1 MPICDKLAA
10 NFSLFTPPMTTWLA
24 TTAPG
29 LDLQQDGRLRAT
41 GDWTFRQAPAL
52 LELIADAGH
61 DATGVDAHAISRLD
75 ATGSQLLL
83 SVLNRFGLPAQALD
97 ARPEHAAL
105 IDAVRAAAAQ
115 RPAEPVHPGLLYR
128 ILEHTGSQVLN
139 AQHNILIFLSFLG
152 QTLLSLLESLFNPR
166 HWRVTS
172 VVFHMQAVGL
182 NAVPLVMLLSFMVG
196 SVVAFLGATVLSE
209 FGAQLWVVEL
219 VGVAFFR
226 EFGVLLTAILL
237 AGRTASAF
245 TAQIGSMKSGE
256 ELDAIRTMGLNP
268 IELLVLPRLKAL
280 LLTLPLLTF
289 LATMAGLLGGMAVC
303 VWHLGISPEMFIAR
317 LQSELSPRH
326 FWIGMSKAP
335 IFAVVIGLIGC
346 LEGFK
351 VENNAQS
358 VGEHTTSSV
367 VQTIAL
373 VILLDAFAAMF
384 FMELDL

>member
-1 MPICDKLAA
+1 MPMA
-10 NFSLFTPPMTTWLA
+10 TWHEN
-24 TTAPG
+24 TEPG
-29 LDLQQDGRLRAT
+29 LHPDPQQPDRLLVS
-41 GDWTFRQAPAL
+41 GDWTFRQAQRL
-52 LELIADAGH
+52 LNLIAGSGKNVQTLDAR
-61 DATGVDAHAISRLD
+61 AITRLD
-75 ATGSQLLL
+75 ASGSQLLL
-83 SVLNRFGLPAQALD
+83 SLMTRLGLPATAL
-97 ARPEHAAL
+97 AAKPEHAAL
-105 IDAVRAAAAQ
+105 IEAVRNSGASLPPSP
-115 RPAEPVHPGLLYR
+115 PAEKLLYR
-128 ILEHTGSQVLN
+128 ILEAVGRWVAN
-139 AQHNILIFLSFLG
+139 AYANILIFLDFLG
-152 QTLLSLLESLFNPR
+152 RTLLSLMESLFNPR

-172 VVFHMQAVGL
+172 IIFHMQAVGL

-196 SVVAFLGATVLSE
+196 AVVAFLGATVLSE

-256 ELDAIRTMGLNP
+256 ELDAIRTMGLDP

-303 VWHLGISPEMFIAR
+303 VWHLDISPEMFIGR
-317 LQSELSPRH
+317 LQNELSPRH
-326 FWIGMSKAP
+326 FWVGMSKAP
-335 IFAVVIGLIGC
+335 IFAMVIGLIGC

-351 VENNAQS
+351 VKNNAQS

-367 VQTIAL
+367 VQSISL
-373 VILLDAFAAMF
+373 VILLDALAAMF

>member
-1 MPICDKLAA
+1 MPMA
-10 NFSLFTPPMTTWLA
+10 TWLDN
-24 TTAPG
+24 TEPG
-29 LDLQQDGRLRAT
+29 LRPDPQQTERLLAS
-41 GDWTFRQAPAL
+41 GDWTFRQAEHLLALIAGAGKGIQAVDAYAVTRLDASGSKLLLNLMAQLGLPAPAL
-52 LELIADAGH
+52 LAK
-61 DATGVDAHAISRLD
+61 
-75 ATGSQLLL
+75 
-83 SVLNRFGLPAQALD
+83 
-97 ARPEHAAL
+97 PEHATL
-105 IDAVRAAAAQ
+105 IEAVRNAGAPLPST
-115 RPAEPVHPGLLYR
+115 PATGNSMVR
-128 ILEHTGSQVLN
+128 ILESIGRWVVN
-139 AQHNILIFLSFLG
+139 AYWNILVFLDFLG
-152 QTLLSLLESLFNPR
+152 RTLLSLMESFFNPR

-172 VVFHMQAVGL
+172 IVFHIQAVGL

-196 SVVAFLGATVLSE
+196 AVVAFLGATVLSE

-256 ELDAIRTMGLNP
+256 ELDAIRTMGLDP

-289 LATMAGLLGGMAVC
+289 LATIAGLLGGMAVC
-303 VWHLGISPEMFIAR
+303 VWHLDISPEMFIGR
-317 LQSELSPRH
+317 LQNELSPRH
-326 FWIGMSKAP
+326 FWVGMSKAP
-335 IFAVVIGLIGC
+335 IFAMVIGLIGC

-351 VENNAQS
+351 VKNNAQS

-367 VQTIAL
+367 VQSISL
-373 VILLDAFAAMF
+373 VILLDALAAMF

>member
-1 MPICDKLAA
+1 MPMA
-10 NFSLFTPPMTTWLA
+10 TWHDN
-24 TTAPG
+24 TEPG
-29 LDLQQDGRLRAT
+29 LHPDPQQSDRLLAS
-41 GDWTFRQAPAL
+41 GDWTFRQAQHLLDLVAGSGKNVQAL
-52 LELIADAGH
+52 DAR
-61 DATGVDAHAISRLD
+61 AITRLD
-75 ATGSQLLL
+75 ASGSQLLL
-83 SVLNRFGLPAQALD
+83 SLMTRLGLPVTALT
-97 ARPEHAAL
+97 AKPEHAAL
-105 IDAVRAAAAQ
+105 IEAVRNSGAPLPPSP
-115 RPAEPVHPGLLYR
+115 PAGKLLYR
-128 ILEHTGSQVLN
+128 ILEAIGQWVAN
-139 AQHNILIFLSFLG
+139 AYANILIFLDFLG
-152 QTLLSLLESLFNPR
+152 RTLLSLIESLLNPL

-172 VVFHMQAVGL
+172 IVFHMQAVGL

-196 SVVAFLGATVLSE
+196 AVVAFLGATVLSE

-256 ELDAIRTMGLNP
+256 ELDAIRTMGLDP

-303 VWHLGISPEMFIAR
+303 VWHLDISPEMFIGR
-317 LQSELSPRH
+317 LQNELSPRH
-326 FWIGMSKAP
+326 FWVGMSKAP
-335 IFAVVIGLIGC
+335 IFAMVIGLIGC

-351 VENNAQS
+351 VKNNAQS

-367 VQTIAL
+367 VQSISL
-373 VILLDAFAAMF
+373 VILLDALAAMF

>member
-1 MPICDKLAA
+1 MPMA
-10 NFSLFTPPMTTWLA
+10 TWHEN
-24 TTAPG
+24 TEPG
-29 LDLQQDGRLRAT
+29 LHPDPQQPDRLLVS
-41 GDWTFRQAPAL
+41 GDWTFRQAQRL
-52 LELIADAGH
+52 LDLIAGSGKNVQTLDAR
-61 DATGVDAHAISRLD
+61 AITRLD
-75 ATGSQLLL
+75 ASGSQLLL
-83 SVLNRFGLPAQALD
+83 SLMTRLGLPATAL
-97 ARPEHAAL
+97 AAKPEHAAL
-105 IDAVRAAAAQ
+105 IEAVRNSGASLPPSP
-115 RPAEPVHPGLLYR
+115 PAEKLLYR
-128 ILEHTGSQVLN
+128 ILEAVGRWVAN
-139 AQHNILIFLSFLG
+139 AYANILIFLDFLG
-152 QTLLSLLESLFNPR
+152 RTLLSLMESLFNPR

-172 VVFHMQAVGL
+172 IIFHMQAVGL

-196 SVVAFLGATVLSE
+196 AVVAFLGATVLSE

-256 ELDAIRTMGLNP
+256 ELDAIRTMGLDP

-303 VWHLGISPEMFIAR
+303 VWHLDISPEMFIGR
-317 LQSELSPRH
+317 LQNELSPRH
-326 FWIGMSKAP
+326 FWVGISKAP
-335 IFAVVIGLIGC
+335 IFAMVIGLIGC

-351 VENNAQS
+351 VKNNAQS

-367 VQTIAL
+367 VQSISL
-373 VILLDAFAAMF
+373 VILLDALAAMF

>member
-1 MPICDKLAA
+1 M
-10 NFSLFTPPMTTWLA
+10 TPMATWLD
-24 TTAPG
+24 TTEPG
-29 LDLQQDGRLRAT
+29 LRPDPQQPDRLLVS
-41 GDWTFRQAPAL
+41 GDWTFRQAERL
-52 LELIADAGH
+52 LVLIAGAGRGIQTIDAR
-61 DATGVDAHAISRLD
+61 ALTRLD
-75 ATGSQLLL
+75 ASGSKLLL
-83 SVLNRFGLPAQALD
+83 ILMDRLGLPLPTLASK
-97 ARPEHAAL
+97 PEHAAL
-105 IDAVRAAAAQ
+105 IEAVRNSGAPL
-115 RPAEPVHPGLLYR
+115 PAPPSAGKPFHR
-128 ILEHTGSQVLN
+128 MLEAVGRWVAN
-139 AQHNILIFLSFLG
+139 AYGNILIFLDFLG
-152 QTLLSLLESLFNPR
+152 RTLLSLMESLFNPR

-172 VVFHMQAVGL
+172 IVFHMQAVGL

-196 SVVAFLGATVLSE
+196 AVVAFLGATVFSK

-256 ELDAIRTMGLNP
+256 ELDAIRTMGLDP

-303 VWHLGISPEMFIAR
+303 VWHLDISPEMFIGR
-317 LQSELSPRH
+317 VQNELSPRH
-326 FWIGMSKAP
+326 FWVGMSKAP
-335 IFAVVIGLIGC
+335 IFAMVIGLIGC

-351 VENNAQS
+351 VKNNAQS

-367 VQTIAL
+367 VQTISL
-373 VILLDAFAAMF
+373 VILLDALAAMF

>member
-1 MPICDKLAA
+1 M
-10 NFSLFTPPMTTWLA
+10 SVTPMATWLD
-24 TTAPG
+24 TTEPG
-29 LDLQQDGRLRAT
+29 LQPDPQQPDRLLVS
-41 GDWTFRQAPAL
+41 GDWTFRQAVRL
-52 LELIADAGH
+52 LVLIAGSGTGIQTIDAR
-61 DATGVDAHAISRLD
+61 ALTRLD
-75 ATGSQLLL
+75 ASGSKLLL
-83 SVLNRFGLPAQALD
+83 TLMDRLGLPLPAL
-97 ARPEHAAL
+97 ASKPEHAAL
-105 IDAVRAAAAQ
+105 IEAVRNSGAPL
-115 RPAEPVHPGLLYR
+115 PAPPSAGKPFHR
-128 ILEHTGSQVLN
+128 MLEAVGRWVAN
-139 AQHNILIFLSFLG
+139 AYGNILIFLDFLG
-152 QTLLSLLESLFNPR
+152 RTLLSLMESLLNPR

-172 VVFHMQAVGL
+172 IVFHMQAVGL

-196 SVVAFLGATVLSE
+196 AVVAFLGATVLSE

-256 ELDAIRTMGLNP
+256 ELDAIRTMGLDP

-303 VWHLGISPEMFIAR
+303 VWHLDISPEIFIGR
-317 LQSELSPRH
+317 LQNELSPRH
-326 FWIGMSKAP
+326 FWVGMSKAP
-335 IFAVVIGLIGC
+335 IFAMVIGLIGC

-351 VENNAQS
+351 VKNNAQS

-367 VQTIAL
+367 VQTISL
-373 VILLDAFAAMF
+373 VILLDALAAMF

>member
-1 MPICDKLAA
+1 MSVMPMA
-10 NFSLFTPPMTTWLA
+10 TWLDN
-24 TTAPG
+24 TEPG
-29 LDLQQDGRLRAT
+29 LRPDPQQTERLLAS
-41 GDWTFRQAPAL
+41 GDWTFRQAEHLLALIAGAGKGIQAVDAYAVTRLDASGSKLLLNLMAQLGLPAPAL
-52 LELIADAGH
+52 LAK
-61 DATGVDAHAISRLD
+61 
-75 ATGSQLLL
+75 
-83 SVLNRFGLPAQALD
+83 
-97 ARPEHAAL
+97 PEHATL
-105 IDAVRAAAAQ
+105 IEAVRNAGAPLPST
-115 RPAEPVHPGLLYR
+115 PATGNSMVR
-128 ILEHTGSQVLN
+128 ILESIGRWVVN
-139 AQHNILIFLSFLG
+139 AYWNILVFLDFLG
-152 QTLLSLLESLFNPR
+152 RTLLSLMESFFNPR

-172 VVFHMQAVGL
+172 IVFHMQAVGL

-196 SVVAFLGATVLSE
+196 AVVAFLGATVLSE

-256 ELDAIRTMGLNP
+256 ELDAIRTMGLDP

-289 LATMAGLLGGMAVC
+289 LATIAGLLGGMAVC
-303 VWHLGISPEMFIAR
+303 VWHLDIPPEMFIGR
-317 LQSELSPRH
+317 LQNELSPRH
-326 FWIGMSKAP
+326 FWVGMSKAP
-335 IFAVVIGLIGC
+335 IFAMVIGLIGC

-351 VENNAQS
+351 VKNNAQS

-367 VQTIAL
+367 VQSISL
-373 VILLDAFAAMF
+373 VILLDALAAMF

>member
-1 MPICDKLAA
+1 M
-10 NFSLFTPPMTTWLA
+10 TPMATWLD
-24 TTAPG
+24 TTEPG
-29 LDLQQDGRLRAT
+29 LQQDPQQPDQLLVS
-41 GDWTFRQAPAL
+41 GDWTFRQAERL
-52 LELIADAGH
+52 LVLIAGAGRGIQTIDAR
-61 DATGVDAHAISRLD
+61 ALTRLD
-75 ATGSQLLL
+75 ASGSKLLL
-83 SVLNRFGLPAQALD
+83 TLMDRLGLPLPAL
-97 ARPEHAAL
+97 ASKPEHAAL
-105 IDAVRAAAAQ
+105 IEAVRNSGAAL
-115 RPAEPVHPGLLYR
+115 PAPPSAGKPFHR
-128 ILEHTGSQVLN
+128 MLEAIGRWVAN
-139 AQHNILIFLSFLG
+139 AYGNILIFLDFLG
-152 QTLLSLLESLFNPR
+152 RTLLSLMESLLNPR

-172 VVFHMQAVGL
+172 IVFHMQAVGL

-196 SVVAFLGATVLSE
+196 AVVAFLGATVLSE

-256 ELDAIRTMGLNP
+256 ELDAIRTMGLDP

-303 VWHLGISPEMFIAR
+303 VWHLDISPEMFIGR
-317 LQSELSPRH
+317 LQNELSPRH
-326 FWIGMSKAP
+326 FWVGMSKAP
-335 IFAVVIGLIGC
+335 IFAMVIGLIGC

-351 VENNAQS
+351 VKNNAQS

-367 VQTIAL
+367 VQTISL
-373 VILLDAFAAMF
+373 VILLDALAAMF

>member
-1 MPICDKLAA
+1 MPMA
-10 NFSLFTPPMTTWLA
+10 TWHDN
-24 TTAPG
+24 TEPG
-29 LDLQQDGRLRAT
+29 LHPDPQQSDRLLAS
-41 GDWTFRQAPAL
+41 GDWTFRQAQHL
-52 LELIADAGH
+52 LDLIAGSGKNVQALDAR
-61 DATGVDAHAISRLD
+61 AITRLD
-75 ATGSQLLL
+75 ASGSQLLL
-83 SVLNRFGLPAQALD
+83 SLMTRLGLPATALT
-97 ARPEHAAL
+97 AKPEHAAL
-105 IDAVRAAAAQ
+105 IEAVRNSGAPLPPSP
-115 RPAEPVHPGLLYR
+115 PAGKLLYR
-128 ILEHTGSQVLN
+128 ILEAIGQWVAN
-139 AQHNILIFLSFLG
+139 AYANILIFLDFLG
-152 QTLLSLLESLFNPR
+152 RTLLSLIESLLNPR

-172 VVFHMQAVGL
+172 IVFHMQSVGL

-196 SVVAFLGATVLSE
+196 AVVAFLGATVLSE

-256 ELDAIRTMGLNP
+256 ELDAIRTMGLDP

-303 VWHLGISPEMFIAR
+303 VWHLDISPEMFIGR
-317 LQSELSPRH
+317 LQNELSPRH
-326 FWIGMSKAP
+326 FWVGMSKAP
-335 IFAVVIGLIGC
+335 IFAMVIGLIGC

-351 VENNAQS
+351 VKNNAQS

-367 VQTIAL
+367 VQSISL
-373 VILLDAFAAMF
+373 VILLDALAAMF

>member
-1 MPICDKLAA
+1 MSVMPMA
-10 NFSLFTPPMTTWLA
+10 TWHEN
-24 TTAPG
+24 TEPG
-29 LDLQQDGRLRAT
+29 LHPDPQQPDRLLVS
-41 GDWTFRQAPAL
+41 GDWTFRQAQRL
-52 LELIADAGH
+52 LDLIAGSGKNVQTLDAR
-61 DATGVDAHAISRLD
+61 AITRLD
-75 ATGSQLLL
+75 ASGSQLLL
-83 SVLNRFGLPAQALD
+83 SLMTRLGLPATAL
-97 ARPEHAAL
+97 AAKPEHAAL
-105 IDAVRAAAAQ
+105 IEAVRNSGASLPPSP
-115 RPAEPVHPGLLYR
+115 PAEKLLYR
-128 ILEHTGSQVLN
+128 ILEAVGRWVAN
-139 AQHNILIFLSFLG
+139 AYANILIFLDFLG
-152 QTLLSLLESLFNPR
+152 RTMLSLMESLFNPR

-172 VVFHMQAVGL
+172 IIFHMQAVGL

-196 SVVAFLGATVLSE
+196 AVVAFLGATVLSE

-256 ELDAIRTMGLNP
+256 ELDAIRTMGLDP

-303 VWHLGISPEMFIAR
+303 VWHLDISPEMFIGR
-317 LQSELSPRH
+317 LQNELSPRH
-326 FWIGMSKAP
+326 FWVGMSKAP
-335 IFAVVIGLIGC
+335 IFAMVIGLIGC

-351 VENNAQS
+351 VKNNAQS

-367 VQTIAL
+367 VQSISL
-373 VILLDAFAAMF
+373 VILLDALAAMF

>member
-1 MPICDKLAA
+1 MPMA
-10 NFSLFTPPMTTWLA
+10 TWHDN
-24 TTAPG
+24 TEPG
-29 LDLQQDGRLRAT
+29 LHPDPQQSDRLLAS
-41 GDWTFRQAPAL
+41 GDWTFRQAQHL
-52 LELIADAGH
+52 LDLIAGSGKNVQALDAR
-61 DATGVDAHAISRLD
+61 AITRLD
-75 ATGSQLLL
+75 ASGSQLLL
-83 SVLNRFGLPAQALD
+83 SLMTRLGLPVTALT
-97 ARPEHAAL
+97 AKPEHAAL
-105 IDAVRAAAAQ
+105 IEAVRNSGAPLPPSP
-115 RPAEPVHPGLLYR
+115 PAGKLLYR
-128 ILEHTGSQVLN
+128 ILEAIGQWVAN
-139 AQHNILIFLSFLG
+139 AYANILIFLDFLG
-152 QTLLSLLESLFNPR
+152 RTLLSLIESLLNPR

-172 VVFHMQAVGL
+172 IVFHMQSVGL

-196 SVVAFLGATVLSE
+196 AVVAFLGATVLSE

-256 ELDAIRTMGLNP
+256 ELDAIRTMGLDP

-303 VWHLGISPEMFIAR
+303 VWHLDISPEMFIGR
-317 LQSELSPRH
+317 LQNELSPRH
-326 FWIGMSKAP
+326 FWVGMSKAP
-335 IFAVVIGLIGC
+335 IFAMVIGLIGC

-351 VENNAQS
+351 VKNNAQS

-367 VQTIAL
+367 VQSISL
-373 VILLDAFAAMF
+373 VILLDALAAMF

>member
-1 MPICDKLAA
+1 MPMA
-10 NFSLFTPPMTTWLA
+10 TWHDN
-24 TTAPG
+24 TEPG
-29 LDLQQDGRLRAT
+29 LHPDPQQSDRLLAS
-41 GDWTFRQAPAL
+41 GDWTFRQAQHLLDLVAGSGKNVQAL
-52 LELIADAGH
+52 DAR
-61 DATGVDAHAISRLD
+61 AITRLD
-75 ATGSQLLL
+75 ASGSQLLL
-83 SVLNRFGLPAQALD
+83 SLMTRLGLPATALI
-97 ARPEHAAL
+97 AKPEHAAL
-105 IDAVRAAAAQ
+105 IEAVRNSGAPLPPSP
-115 RPAEPVHPGLLYR
+115 PAGKLLYR
-128 ILEHTGSQVLN
+128 ILEAIGQWVAN
-139 AQHNILIFLSFLG
+139 AYANILIFLDFLG
-152 QTLLSLLESLFNPR
+152 RTLLSLIESLLNPR

-172 VVFHMQAVGL
+172 IVFHMQSVGL

-196 SVVAFLGATVLSE
+196 AVVAFLGATVLSE

-256 ELDAIRTMGLNP
+256 ELDAIRTMGLDP

-303 VWHLGISPEMFIAR
+303 VWHLDISPEMFIGR
-317 LQSELSPRH
+317 LQNELSPRH
-326 FWIGMSKAP
+326 FWVGMSKAP
-335 IFAVVIGLIGC
+335 IFAMVIGLIGC

-351 VENNAQS
+351 VKNNAQS

-367 VQTIAL
+367 VQSISL
-373 VILLDAFAAMF
+373 VILLDALAAMF

>member
-1 MPICDKLAA
+1 M
-10 NFSLFTPPMTTWLA
+10 TPMATWLD
-24 TTAPG
+24 TTEPG
-29 LDLQQDGRLRAT
+29 LQPDPQQPDRLLVS
-41 GDWTFRQAPAL
+41 GDWTFRQAERL
-52 LELIADAGH
+52 LVLIASAGRGIQTIDAR
-61 DATGVDAHAISRLD
+61 ALTRLD
-75 ATGSQLLL
+75 ASGSKLLL
-83 SVLNRFGLPAQALD
+83 TLMDRLGLPLPAL
-97 ARPEHAAL
+97 ASKPEHAAL
-105 IDAVRAAAAQ
+105 IEAVRNSGAAL
-115 RPAEPVHPGLLYR
+115 PAPPSAGKPFHR
-128 ILEHTGSQVLN
+128 MLEAIGRWVAN
-139 AQHNILIFLSFLG
+139 AYGNILIFLDFLG
-152 QTLLSLLESLFNPR
+152 RTLLSLMESLLNPR

-172 VVFHMQAVGL
+172 IVFHMQAVGL

-196 SVVAFLGATVLSE
+196 AVVAFLGATVLSE

-256 ELDAIRTMGLNP
+256 ELDAIRTMGLDP

-303 VWHLGISPEMFIAR
+303 VWHLDISPEIFIGR
-317 LQSELSPRH
+317 LQNELSPRH
-326 FWIGMSKAP
+326 FWVGMSKAP
-335 IFAVVIGLIGC
+335 IFAMVIGLIGC

-351 VENNAQS
+351 VKNNAQS

-367 VQTIAL
+367 VQTISL
-373 VILLDAFAAMF
+373 VILLDALAAMF

>member
-1 MPICDKLAA
+1 M
-10 NFSLFTPPMTTWLA
+10 TPMATWLD
-24 TTAPG
+24 TTEPG
-29 LDLQQDGRLRAT
+29 LQPDPQQPDQLLVS
-41 GDWTFRQAPAL
+41 GDWTFRQAERL
-52 LELIADAGH
+52 LVLIAGAGSGIHTIDAR
-61 DATGVDAHAISRLD
+61 ALTRLD
-75 ATGSQLLL
+75 ASGSKLLL
-83 SVLNRFGLPAQALD
+83 TLMDRLGLPLPAL
-97 ARPEHAAL
+97 ASKPEHAAL
-105 IDAVRAAAAQ
+105 IEAVRNSGAAL
-115 RPAEPVHPGLLYR
+115 PAPPSAGKPFHR
-128 ILEHTGSQVLN
+128 MLEAIGRWVAN
-139 AQHNILIFLSFLG
+139 AYGNILIFLDFLG
-152 QTLLSLLESLFNPR
+152 RTLLSLMESLLNPR

-172 VVFHMQAVGL
+172 IVFHMQAVGL

-196 SVVAFLGATVLSE
+196 AVVAFLGATVLSE

-256 ELDAIRTMGLNP
+256 ELDAIRTMGLDP

-303 VWHLGISPEMFIAR
+303 VWHLDISPEMFIGR
-317 LQSELSPRH
+317 LQNELSPRH
-326 FWIGMSKAP
+326 FWVGMSKAP
-335 IFAVVIGLIGC
+335 IFAMVIGLIGC

-351 VENNAQS
+351 VKNNAQS

-367 VQTIAL
+367 VQTISL
-373 VILLDAFAAMF
+373 VILLDALAAMF

>member
-1 MPICDKLAA
+1 MAIGLDQ
-10 NFSLFTPPMTTWLA
+10 
-24 TTAPG
+24 TAPH
-29 LDLQQDGRLRAT
+29 LQADGTEPGHFTAS
-41 GDWTFRQAPAL
+41 GDWTFQNAAKIQTL
-52 LELIADAGH
+52 MAGASVTAF
-61 DATGVDAHAISRLD
+61 DGSAISRLD
-75 ATGSQLLL
+75 ATGSQALLQLIQSHGL
-83 SVLNRFGLPAQALD
+83 SDQTIVLKAEHRALLT
-97 ARPEHAAL
+97 AVAATKRQL
-105 IDAVRAAAAQ
+105 
-115 RPAEPVHPGLLYR
+115 PAEPAKAPVLQRSLAAIGQWVENAYFNTRLLLGFFGQV
-128 ILEHTGSQVLN
+128 ILSFTGSVLK
-139 AQHNILIFLSFLG
+139 
-152 QTLLSLLESLFNPR
+152 PK

-196 SVVAFLGATVLSE
+196 AVVAFLGAAVLSE
-209 FGAQLWVVEL
+209 FGAELWVAEL

-256 ELDAIRTMGLNP
+256 ELDAIRTMGLDP
-268 IELLVLPRLKAL
+268 LELLVLPRIKAL

-303 VWHLGISPEMFIAR
+303 DWRLGISPEMFIGR
-317 LQSELSPRH
+317 LQTELSPRH

-335 IFAVVIGLIGC
+335 VFAVIIGLIGC

-351 VENNAQS
+351 VKGNAQS

-373 VILLDAFAAMF
+373 VILLDALAAMF
-384 FMELDL
+384 YMELDL

>member
-1 MPICDKLAA
+1 MSVMPMA
-10 NFSLFTPPMTTWLA
+10 TWHDN
-24 TTAPG
+24 TEPG
-29 LDLQQDGRLRAT
+29 LHPDPQQSDRLLVS
-41 GDWTFRQAPAL
+41 GDWTFRQAQRL
-52 LELIADAGH
+52 LDLIAGSGKDVQTLDAR
-61 DATGVDAHAISRLD
+61 AITRLD
-75 ATGSQLLL
+75 ASGSQLLL
-83 SVLNRFGLPAQALD
+83 SLMTRLGLPATAL
-97 ARPEHAAL
+97 AAKPEHAAL
-105 IDAVRAAAAQ
+105 IEAVRNSGASLPPSP
-115 RPAEPVHPGLLYR
+115 PADKLLYR
-128 ILEHTGSQVLN
+128 ILEAVGRWVAN
-139 AQHNILIFLSFLG
+139 AYANILIFLDFLG
-152 QTLLSLLESLFNPR
+152 RTLLSLMESLLNPR

-172 VVFHMQAVGL
+172 IIFHMQAVGL

-196 SVVAFLGATVLSE
+196 AVVAFLGATVLSE

-256 ELDAIRTMGLNP
+256 ELDAIRTMGLDP

-303 VWHLGISPEMFIAR
+303 VWHLDISPEMFIAR
-317 LQSELSPRH
+317 LQNELSPRH
-326 FWIGMSKAP
+326 FWVGMSKAP
-335 IFAVVIGLIGC
+335 IFAMVIGLIGC

-351 VENNAQS
+351 VKNNAQS

-367 VQTIAL
+367 VQSISL
-373 VILLDAFAAMF
+373 VILLDALAAMF

>member
-1 MPICDKLAA
+1 MAQL
-10 NFSLFTPPMTTWLA
+10 
-24 TTAPG
+24 G
-29 LDLQQDGRLRAT
+29 LP
-41 GDWTFRQAPAL
+41 APAL
-52 LELIADAGH
+52 LAK
-61 DATGVDAHAISRLD
+61 
-75 ATGSQLLL
+75 
-83 SVLNRFGLPAQALD
+83 
-97 ARPEHAAL
+97 PEHATL
-105 IDAVRAAAAQ
+105 IEAVRNAGAPLPST
-115 RPAEPVHPGLLYR
+115 PATGNSMVR
-128 ILEHTGSQVLN
+128 ILESIGRWVVN
-139 AQHNILIFLSFLG
+139 AYWNILVFLDFLG
-152 QTLLSLLESLFNPR
+152 RTLLSLMESFFNPR

-172 VVFHMQAVGL
+172 IVFHMQAVGL

-196 SVVAFLGATVLSE
+196 AVVAFLGATVLSE

-256 ELDAIRTMGLNP
+256 ELDAIRTMGLDP

-289 LATMAGLLGGMAVC
+289 LATIAGLLGGMAVC
-303 VWHLGISPEMFIAR
+303 VWHLDISPEMFIGR
-317 LQSELSPRH
+317 LQNELSPRH
-326 FWIGMSKAP
+326 FWVGMSKAP
-335 IFAVVIGLIGC
+335 IFAMVIGLIGC

-351 VENNAQS
+351 VKNNAQS

-367 VQTIAL
+367 VQSISL
-373 VILLDAFAAMF
+373 VILLDALAAMF

>member
-1 MPICDKLAA
+1 MSVMPMA
-10 NFSLFTPPMTTWLA
+10 TWHEN
-24 TTAPG
+24 TEPG
-29 LDLQQDGRLRAT
+29 LHPDPQQPDRLLVS
-41 GDWTFRQAPAL
+41 GDWTFRQAQRL
-52 LELIADAGH
+52 LDLIAGSGKNVQTLDAR
-61 DATGVDAHAISRLD
+61 AITRLD
-75 ATGSQLLL
+75 ASGSQLLL
-83 SVLNRFGLPAQALD
+83 SLMTRLGLPATAL
-97 ARPEHAAL
+97 AAKPEHAAL
-105 IDAVRAAAAQ
+105 IEAVRNSGASLPPSP
-115 RPAEPVHPGLLYR
+115 PAEKLLYR
-128 ILEHTGSQVLN
+128 ILEAVGRWVAN
-139 AQHNILIFLSFLG
+139 AYANILIFLDFLG
-152 QTLLSLLESLFNPR
+152 RTLLSLMESLFNPR

-172 VVFHMQAVGL
+172 IIFHMQAVGL

-196 SVVAFLGATVLSE
+196 AVVAFLGATVLSK

-256 ELDAIRTMGLNP
+256 ELDAIRTMGLDP

-303 VWHLGISPEMFIAR
+303 VWHLDISPEMFIGR
-317 LQSELSPRH
+317 LQNELSPRH
-326 FWIGMSKAP
+326 FWVGMSKAP
-335 IFAVVIGLIGC
+335 IFAMVIGLIGC

-351 VENNAQS
+351 VKNNAQS

-367 VQTIAL
+367 VQSISL
-373 VILLDAFAAMF
+373 VILLDALAAMF

>member
-1 MPICDKLAA
+1 MSVMPMA
-10 NFSLFTPPMTTWLA
+10 TWLDN
-24 TTAPG
+24 TEPG
-29 LDLQQDGRLRAT
+29 LRPDPQQTERLLAS
-41 GDWTFRQAPAL
+41 GDWTFRQAEHLLALIAGAGKGIQAVDAYAVTRLDASGSKLLLNLMAQLGLPAPAL
-52 LELIADAGH
+52 LAK
-61 DATGVDAHAISRLD
+61 
-75 ATGSQLLL
+75 
-83 SVLNRFGLPAQALD
+83 
-97 ARPEHAAL
+97 PEHATL
-105 IDAVRAAAAQ
+105 IEAVRNAGAPLPST
-115 RPAEPVHPGLLYR
+115 PATGNSMVR
-128 ILEHTGSQVLN
+128 ILESIGRWVVN
-139 AQHNILIFLSFLG
+139 AYWNILVFLDFLG
-152 QTLLSLLESLFNPR
+152 RTLLSLMESFFNPR

-172 VVFHMQAVGL
+172 IVFHIQAVGL

-196 SVVAFLGATVLSE
+196 AVVAFLGATVLSE

-256 ELDAIRTMGLNP
+256 ELDAIRTMGLDP

-289 LATMAGLLGGMAVC
+289 LATIAGLLGGMAVC
-303 VWHLGISPEMFIAR
+303 VWHLDISPEMFIGR
-317 LQSELSPRH
+317 LQNELSPRH
-326 FWIGMSKAP
+326 FWVGMSKAP
-335 IFAVVIGLIGC
+335 IFAMVIGLIGC

-351 VENNAQS
+351 VKNNAQS

-367 VQTIAL
+367 VQSISL
-373 VILLDAFAAMF
+373 VILLDALAAMF

>member
-1 MPICDKLAA
+1 MPMA
-10 NFSLFTPPMTTWLA
+10 TWLDN
-24 TTAPG
+24 TEPG
-29 LDLQQDGRLRAT
+29 LRPDPQQTERLLAS
-41 GDWTFRQAPAL
+41 GDWTFRQAEHLLALISGAGKGIQAVDACAVTRLDASGSKLLLNLMAQLGLPAPAL
-52 LELIADAGH
+52 LAK
-61 DATGVDAHAISRLD
+61 
-75 ATGSQLLL
+75 
-83 SVLNRFGLPAQALD
+83 
-97 ARPEHAAL
+97 PEHATL
-105 IDAVRAAAAQ
+105 IEAVRNAGAPLPST
-115 RPAEPVHPGLLYR
+115 PATGNSMVR
-128 ILEHTGSQVLN
+128 ILESIGRWVVN
-139 AQHNILIFLSFLG
+139 AYWNILVFLDFLG
-152 QTLLSLLESLFNPR
+152 RTLLSLMESFFNPR

-172 VVFHMQAVGL
+172 IVFHMQAVGL

-196 SVVAFLGATVLSE
+196 AVVAFLGATVLSE

-256 ELDAIRTMGLNP
+256 ELDAIRTMGLDP

-289 LATMAGLLGGMAVC
+289 LATIAGLLGGMAVC
-303 VWHLGISPEMFIAR
+303 VWHLDISPEMFIGR
-317 LQSELSPRH
+317 LQNELSPRH
-326 FWIGMSKAP
+326 FWVGMSKAP
-335 IFAVVIGLIGC
+335 IFAMVIGLIGC

-351 VENNAQS
+351 VKNNAQS

-367 VQTIAL
+367 VQSISL
-373 VILLDAFAAMF
+373 VILLDALAAMF

>member
-1 MPICDKLAA
+1 M
-10 NFSLFTPPMTTWLA
+10 TPMATWLD
-24 TTAPG
+24 TTEPG
-29 LDLQQDGRLRAT
+29 LQPDPQQPDRLLVS
-41 GDWTFRQAPAL
+41 GDWTFRQAERL
-52 LELIADAGH
+52 LVLIAGAGRGIQTIDAR
-61 DATGVDAHAISRLD
+61 ALTRLD
-75 ATGSQLLL
+75 ASGSKLLL
-83 SVLNRFGLPAQALD
+83 TLMDRLGLTLPALASK
-97 ARPEHAAL
+97 PEHAAL
-105 IDAVRAAAAQ
+105 IEAVRNSGAAL
-115 RPAEPVHPGLLYR
+115 PAPPSAGKPFHR
-128 ILEHTGSQVLN
+128 MLEAIGRWVAN
-139 AQHNILIFLSFLG
+139 AYGNILIFLDFLG
-152 QTLLSLLESLFNPR
+152 RTLLSLMESLLNPR

-172 VVFHMQAVGL
+172 IVFHMQAVGL

-196 SVVAFLGATVLSE
+196 AVVAFLGATVLSE

-256 ELDAIRTMGLNP
+256 ELDAIRTMGLDP

-303 VWHLGISPEMFIAR
+303 VWHLDISPEIFIGR
-317 LQSELSPRH
+317 LQNELSPRH
-326 FWIGMSKAP
+326 FWVGMSKAP
-335 IFAVVIGLIGC
+335 IFAMVIGLIGC

-351 VENNAQS
+351 VKNNAQS

-367 VQTIAL
+367 VQTISL
-373 VILLDAFAAMF
+373 VILLDALAAMF

>member
-1 MPICDKLAA
+1 V
-10 NFSLFTPPMTTWLA
+10 TPMATWLD
-24 TTAPG
+24 TTEPG
-29 LDLQQDGRLRAT
+29 LQPDPQQPDRLLVS
-41 GDWTFRQAPAL
+41 GDWTFRQAERL
-52 LELIADAGH
+52 LVLIAGAGRGIQTIDAR
-61 DATGVDAHAISRLD
+61 ALTRLD
-75 ATGSQLLL
+75 ASGSKLLL
-83 SVLNRFGLPAQALD
+83 TLMDRLGLPLPAL
-97 ARPEHAAL
+97 ASKPEHAAL
-105 IDAVRAAAAQ
+105 IEAVRNSGAAL
-115 RPAEPVHPGLLYR
+115 PAPPSAGKPFHR
-128 ILEHTGSQVLN
+128 MLEAIGRWVAN
-139 AQHNILIFLSFLG
+139 AYGNILIFLDFLG
-152 QTLLSLLESLFNPR
+152 RTLLSLMESLLNPR

-172 VVFHMQAVGL
+172 IVFHMQAVGL

-196 SVVAFLGATVLSE
+196 AVVAFLGATVLSE

-256 ELDAIRTMGLNP
+256 ELDAIRTMGLDP

-303 VWHLGISPEMFIAR
+303 VWHLDISPEMFIGR
-317 LQSELSPRH
+317 LQNELSPRH
-326 FWIGMSKAP
+326 FWVGMSKAP
-335 IFAVVIGLIGC
+335 IFAMVIGLIGC

-351 VENNAQS
+351 VKNNAQS

-367 VQTIAL
+367 VQTISL
-373 VILLDAFAAMF
+373 VILLDALAAMF

>member
-1 MPICDKLAA
+1 M
-10 NFSLFTPPMTTWLA
+10 TPMATWLD
-24 TTAPG
+24 TTEPG
-29 LDLQQDGRLRAT
+29 LRPDPQQPDRLLVS
-41 GDWTFRQAPAL
+41 GDWTFRQAVRL
-52 LELIADAGH
+52 LVLIAGSGTGIQTIDAR
-61 DATGVDAHAISRLD
+61 AITRLD
-75 ATGSQLLL
+75 ASGSKLLL
-83 SVLNRFGLPAQALD
+83 ILMDRLGLPLPTLASK
-97 ARPEHAAL
+97 PEHAAL
-105 IDAVRAAAAQ
+105 IEAVRNSGAPL
-115 RPAEPVHPGLLYR
+115 PAPPSAGKPFHR
-128 ILEHTGSQVLN
+128 MLEAVGRWVAN
-139 AQHNILIFLSFLG
+139 AYGNILIFLDFLG
-152 QTLLSLLESLFNPR
+152 RTLLSLMESLFNPR

-172 VVFHMQAVGL
+172 IVFHMQAVGL

-196 SVVAFLGATVLSE
+196 AVVAFLGATVLSK

-256 ELDAIRTMGLNP
+256 ELDAIRTMGLDP

-303 VWHLGISPEMFIAR
+303 VWHLDISPEIFIGR
-317 LQSELSPRH
+317 LQNELSPRH
-326 FWIGMSKAP
+326 FWVGMSKAP
-335 IFAVVIGLIGC
+335 IFAMVIGLIGC

-351 VENNAQS
+351 VKNNAQS

-367 VQTIAL
+367 VQTISL
-373 VILLDAFAAMF
+373 VILLDALAAMF

>member
-1 MPICDKLAA
+1 MPMA
-10 NFSLFTPPMTTWLA
+10 TWHDN
-24 TTAPG
+24 TEPG
-29 LDLQQDGRLRAT
+29 LLPDPQQSDRLLVS
-41 GDWTFRQAPAL
+41 GDWTFRQAQRL
-52 LELIADAGH
+52 LDLIAGSGRNIRALDAR
-61 DATGVDAHAISRLD
+61 AITRLD
-75 ATGSQLLL
+75 ASGSQLLL
-83 SVLNRFGLPAQALD
+83 SLMSRLGLPDTALT
-97 ARPEHAAL
+97 AKPEHAAL
-105 IDAVRAAAAQ
+105 IEAVRNSGGTI
-115 RPAEPVHPGLLYR
+115 PTSPPTGKLHYR
-128 ILEHTGSQVLN
+128 ILEAVGRWVAN
-139 AQHNILIFLSFLG
+139 AYANILIFLDFLG
-152 QTLLSLLESLFNPR
+152 RTLLSLMESLFNPR

-172 VVFHMQAVGL
+172 IVFHMQAVGL

-196 SVVAFLGATVLSE
+196 AVVAFLGATVLSE

-256 ELDAIRTMGLNP
+256 ELDAIRTMGLDP

-303 VWHLGISPEMFIAR
+303 VWHLGISPEMFIGR
-317 LQSELSPRH
+317 LQNELSPRH
-326 FWIGMSKAP
+326 FWVGMSKAP
-335 IFAVVIGLIGC
+335 IFAMVIGLIGC

-351 VENNAQS
+351 VKNNAQS

-367 VQTIAL
+367 VQTISL
-373 VILLDAFAAMF
+373 VILLDALAAMF

>member
-1 MPICDKLAA
+1 M
-10 NFSLFTPPMTTWLA
+10 TPMATWLD
-24 TTAPG
+24 TTEPG
-29 LDLQQDGRLRAT
+29 LQQDPQQPDQLLVS
-41 GDWTFRQAPAL
+41 GDWTFRQAERL
-52 LELIADAGH
+52 LVLIAGAGRGIQTIDAR
-61 DATGVDAHAISRLD
+61 ALTRLD
-75 ATGSQLLL
+75 ASGSKLLL
-83 SVLNRFGLPAQALD
+83 TLMDRLGLPLPAL
-97 ARPEHAAL
+97 ASKPEHAAL
-105 IDAVRAAAAQ
+105 IEAVRNSGAAL
-115 RPAEPVHPGLLYR
+115 PAPPSAGKPFHR
-128 ILEHTGSQVLN
+128 MLEAIGRWVAN
-139 AQHNILIFLSFLG
+139 AYGNILIFLDFLG
-152 QTLLSLLESLFNPR
+152 RTLLSLMESLFNPR

-172 VVFHMQAVGL
+172 IVFHMQAVGL

-196 SVVAFLGATVLSE
+196 AVVAFLGATVLSE

-256 ELDAIRTMGLNP
+256 ELDAIRTMGLDP

-303 VWHLGISPEMFIAR
+303 VWHLDISPEMFIGR
-317 LQSELSPRH
+317 LQNELSPRH
-326 FWIGMSKAP
+326 FWVGMSKAP
-335 IFAVVIGLIGC
+335 IFAMVIGLIGC

-351 VENNAQS
+351 VKNNAQS

-367 VQTIAL
+367 VQTISL
-373 VILLDAFAAMF
+373 VILLDALAAMF

>member
-1 MPICDKLAA
+1 V
-10 NFSLFTPPMTTWLA
+10 TPMATWLD
-24 TTAPG
+24 TTEPG
-29 LDLQQDGRLRAT
+29 LRPDPQQPDRLLVS
-41 GDWTFRQAPAL
+41 GDWTFRQAVRL
-52 LELIADAGH
+52 LVLIAGSGTGIQTIDAR
-61 DATGVDAHAISRLD
+61 AITRLD
-75 ATGSQLLL
+75 ASGSKLLL
-83 SVLNRFGLPAQALD
+83 ILMDRLGLPLPTLASK
-97 ARPEHAAL
+97 PEHAAL
-105 IDAVRAAAAQ
+105 IEAVRNSGAPL
-115 RPAEPVHPGLLYR
+115 PAPPSAGKPFHR
-128 ILEHTGSQVLN
+128 MLEAVGRWVAN
-139 AQHNILIFLSFLG
+139 AYGNILIFLDFLG
-152 QTLLSLLESLFNPR
+152 RTLLSLMESLFNPR

-172 VVFHMQAVGL
+172 IVFHMQAVGL

-196 SVVAFLGATVLSE
+196 AVVAFLGATVLSK

-256 ELDAIRTMGLNP
+256 ELDAIRTMGLDP

-303 VWHLGISPEMFIAR
+303 VWHLDISPEMFIGR
-317 LQSELSPRH
+317 VQNELSPRH
-326 FWIGMSKAP
+326 FWVGMSKAP
-335 IFAVVIGLIGC
+335 IFAMVIGLIGC

-351 VENNAQS
+351 VKNNAQS

-367 VQTIAL
+367 VQTISL
-373 VILLDAFAAMF
+373 VILLDALAAMF

>member
-1 MPICDKLAA
+1 MPMA
-10 NFSLFTPPMTTWLA
+10 TWLDN
-24 TTAPG
+24 TEPG
-29 LDLQQDGRLRAT
+29 LRPDPQQTERLLAS
-41 GDWTFRQAPAL
+41 GDWTFRQAEHLLALIAGAGKGIQAVDAYAVTRLDASGSKLLLNLMAQLGLPAPAL
-52 LELIADAGH
+52 LAK
-61 DATGVDAHAISRLD
+61 
-75 ATGSQLLL
+75 
-83 SVLNRFGLPAQALD
+83 
-97 ARPEHAAL
+97 PEHATL
-105 IDAVRAAAAQ
+105 IEAVRNAGAPLPST
-115 RPAEPVHPGLLYR
+115 PATGNSMVR
-128 ILEHTGSQVLN
+128 ILESIGRWVVN
-139 AQHNILIFLSFLG
+139 AYWNILVFLDFLG
-152 QTLLSLLESLFNPR
+152 CTLLSLMESFFNPR

-172 VVFHMQAVGL
+172 IVFHMQAVGL

-196 SVVAFLGATVLSE
+196 AVVAFLGATVLSE

-256 ELDAIRTMGLNP
+256 ELDAIRTMGLDP

-289 LATMAGLLGGMAVC
+289 LATIAGLLGGMAVC
-303 VWHLGISPEMFIAR
+303 VWHLDISPEMFIGR
-317 LQSELSPRH
+317 LQNELSPRH
-326 FWIGMSKAP
+326 FWVGMSKAP
-335 IFAVVIGLIGC
+335 IFAMVIGLIGC

-351 VENNAQS
+351 VKNNAQS

-367 VQTIAL
+367 VQSISL
-373 VILLDAFAAMF
+373 VILLDALAAMF

>member
-1 MPICDKLAA
+1 M
-10 NFSLFTPPMTTWLA
+10 TPMATWLD
-24 TTAPG
+24 TTEPG
-29 LDLQQDGRLRAT
+29 LQPDPQQPDRLLVS
-41 GDWTFRQAPAL
+41 GDWTFRQAERL
-52 LELIADAGH
+52 LVLIASAGRGIQTIDAR
-61 DATGVDAHAISRLD
+61 ALTRLD
-75 ATGSQLLL
+75 ASGSKLLL
-83 SVLNRFGLPAQALD
+83 TLMDRLGLPLPAL
-97 ARPEHAAL
+97 ASKPEHAAL
-105 IDAVRAAAAQ
+105 IEAVRNSGAAL
-115 RPAEPVHPGLLYR
+115 PAPPSAGKPFHR
-128 ILEHTGSQVLN
+128 MLEAIGRWVAN
-139 AQHNILIFLSFLG
+139 AYGNILIFLDFLG
-152 QTLLSLLESLFNPR
+152 RTLLSLMESLLNPR

-172 VVFHMQAVGL
+172 IVFHMQAVGL

-196 SVVAFLGATVLSE
+196 AVVAFLGATVLSE

-256 ELDAIRTMGLNP
+256 ELDAIRTMGLDP

-303 VWHLGISPEMFIAR
+303 VWHLDISPEMFIGR
-317 LQSELSPRH
+317 LQNELSPRH
-326 FWIGMSKAP
+326 FWVGMSKAP
-335 IFAVVIGLIGC
+335 IFAMVIGLIGC

-351 VENNAQS
+351 VKNNAQS

-373 VILLDAFAAMF
+373 VILLDALAAMF